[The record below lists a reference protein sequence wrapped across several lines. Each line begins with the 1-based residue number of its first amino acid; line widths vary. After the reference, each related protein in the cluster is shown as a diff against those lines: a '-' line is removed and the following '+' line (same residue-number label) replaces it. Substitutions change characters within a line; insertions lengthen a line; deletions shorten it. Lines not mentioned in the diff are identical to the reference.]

1 MEFTARPGPM
11 PHLVELL
18 LPLGDREGQRL
29 PRALYDTTAAE
40 LTGRFGGLTAHARA
54 PAAGLWEA
62 RSGRTERDDIV
73 IYEVMVD
80 ELDPTWWTTYRR
92 VLEARFAQD
101 EVVIRAH
108 EIRRL

>member
-1 MEFTARPGPM
+1 M

-18 LPLGDREGQRL
+18 LPVGDANGKRFARE
-29 PRALYDTTAAE
+29 LYDRTSAE
-40 LTGRFGGLTAHARA
+40 LTERFGGLTAHVRA

-62 RSGRTERDDIV
+62 ETGRTERDDIV

-80 ELDPTWWTTYRR
+80 TIDPQWWERYRR
-92 VLEARFAQD
+92 ELETRFVQEVL
-101 EVVIRAH
+101 VIRSH